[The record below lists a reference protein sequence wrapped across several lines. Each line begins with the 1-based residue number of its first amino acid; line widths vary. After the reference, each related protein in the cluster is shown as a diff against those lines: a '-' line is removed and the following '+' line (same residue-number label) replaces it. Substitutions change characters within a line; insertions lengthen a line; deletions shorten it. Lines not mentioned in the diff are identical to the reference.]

1 LPCYENVFVARQDM
15 SMAYVKDLAA
25 LFQAIVEERGGE
37 DRSL

>member
-1 LPCYENVFVARQDM
+1 
-15 SMAYVKDLAA
+15 MAYVKDLAA